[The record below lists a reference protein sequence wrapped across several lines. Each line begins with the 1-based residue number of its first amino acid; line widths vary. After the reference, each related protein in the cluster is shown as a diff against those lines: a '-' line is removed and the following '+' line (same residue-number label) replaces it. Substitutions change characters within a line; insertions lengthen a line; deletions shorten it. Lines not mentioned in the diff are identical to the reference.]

1 MALIKTSAQGLTA
14 DATNFVLLHSASGS
28 SSIAQLDIDSTYIN
42 STYNNY
48 KLYLN
53 LSPASDGVYLYARFF
68 VNGSVRTGSSDYT
81 YIDHRLDAG
90 TYARGMGDGVAQ
102 ISVTSES
109 GMGHEL
115 YEKKNCVID
124 LTDITS
130 TNQRAT
136 IRSWNVFKNASY
148 NERTSISSGALKD
161 TGHDAVNGIRFYMTS
176 GNIDYYDYK
185 LYGVKG

>member
-1 MALIKTSAQGLTA
+1 
-14 DATNFVLLHSASGS
+14 
-28 SSIAQLDIDSTYIN
+28 
-42 STYNNY
+42 
-48 KLYLN
+48 
-53 LSPASDGVYLYARFF
+53 
-68 VNGSVRTGSSDYT
+68 
-81 YIDHRLDAG
+81 
-90 TYARGMGDGVAQ
+90 MGDGVAQ

-109 GMGHEL
+109 AMGHEL

-148 NERTSISSGALKD
+148 LERTSISSGALKD
-161 TGHDAVNGIRFYMTS
+161 TTHPAVNGIRFYMTS

>member
-1 MALIKTSAQGLTA
+1 MALIKATAQGLTT
-14 DATNFVLLHSASGS
+14 DATNLVLLNSASGS
-28 SSIAQLDIDSTYIN
+28 SSIAQLDIDSTHIN

-53 LSPASDGVYLYARFF
+53 LSPVSDGVNLYARFF
-68 VNGSVRTGSSDYT
+68 VNGSVRTGGSDYT
-81 YIDHRLDAG
+81 YLDFRLDSS
-90 TYARGMGDGVAQ
+90 TRSRGMGDGVAQ
-102 ISVTSES
+102 ISVTSEAAT
-109 GMGHEL
+109 GHEL
-115 YEKKNCVID
+115 YEKISCLID

-136 IRSWNVFKNASY
+136 MRSWNIQKNASY
-148 NERTSISSGALKD
+148 AERTSISSGTLKD
-161 TGHDAVNGIRFYMTS
+161 TGHDAVNGIRFYWSS